1 LRSAVTFTPSAARSL
16 YSGVAYLGGKHL
28 ALVVCDIFVGA
39 LSAWASV
46 AEHGLKTG
54 TLLLLWLLL
63 RLLLA
68 PAPALAPAAVA
79 AAAAVVVVV
88 AAAAA
93 AAAAAAVVVV
103 VAAAAA
109 AAAAA
114 AVVVVVAAAAA
125 AAASAAAAA
134 AGQDYSSPSSLSL
147 SPALSPRQLLAEQND
162 SSQVSILEV
171 LSRDRRRVCARR
183 VGGGEM
189 NY

>member
-103 VAAAAA
+103 AAAAA